1 MKKEYA
7 KTKDY
12 VDYLEQKFNEADK
25 MHLVYID
32 IVAGELHGDLS
43 EKPTLPT
50 CCSAMRKAMRE
61 RDEILTETDNASG
74 SSTKLK
80 IRYFIRNRNEHSF
93 INPPKR
99 RGRPAGYRQQEKKT
113 STMKKE
119 KQSLSLEEAIISHL
133 KDCDIS
139 YEIKDHIIL
148 AQGEYGIWKIY
159 IDYAK
164 KGPKSGFSQKVFD
177 LLAQFDDTAEKSSL
191 LIMSNQM
198 YEKEWL
204 KLSDTVKQKLNL
216 TLLKCTPHGKIKEM

>member
-1 MKKEYA
+1 MKEYA

-12 VDYLEQKFNEADK
+12 VDYLEQRFSEADK
-25 MHLVYID
+25 EQLEYIE
-32 IVAGELHGDLS
+32 ILAKELHETLS

-50 CCSAMRKAMRE
+50 CCSAMRRVMRE
-61 RDEILTETDNASG
+61 GDEILADTDNASG

-80 IRYFIRNRNEHSF
+80 IRYCIIDRKNRACVNL
-93 INPPKR
+93 PKR
-99 RGRPAGYRQQEKKT
+99 RGRPAGFKPDKKLN
-113 STMKKE
+113 SVKKE
-119 KQSLSLEEAIISHL
+119 QQHFSLEEAIISHL
-133 KDCDIS
+133 KDCEIS

-164 KGPKSGFSQKVFD
+164 KGPKSGFTKKIFE
-177 LLAQFDDTAEKSSL
+177 LLVQFDDTAEKSSL
-191 LIMSNQM
+191 LIMSNPV

-204 KLSDTVKQKLNL
+204 KLSDIVKQKLNL

>member
-1 MKKEYA
+1 MKEYA

-12 VDYLEQKFNEADK
+12 VDYLEQRFSEAEK
-25 MHLVYID
+25 EQLEYIE
-32 IVAGELHGDLS
+32 ILAKELHEALS

-50 CCSAMRKAMRE
+50 CCSAMRRVMRE
-61 RDEILTETDNASG
+61 GDEVLADTDNASG

-80 IRYFIRNRNEHSF
+80 IRYCIANRKNRTCV
-93 INPPKR
+93 NLPKR
-99 RGRPAGYRQQEKKT
+99 RGRPVGYRQEKKLKPL
-113 STMKKE
+113 KKE
-119 KQSLSLEEAIISHL
+119 QQHISLEEAIVSHL
-133 KDCDIS
+133 KNCEIS
-139 YEIKDHIIL
+139 YEIKDHTIL

-164 KGPKSGFSQKVFD
+164 KGPKNGFTKKIFE
-177 LLAQFDDTAEKSSL
+177 LLVQFDDTAEKSSL
-191 LIMSNQM
+191 LIMSNPV